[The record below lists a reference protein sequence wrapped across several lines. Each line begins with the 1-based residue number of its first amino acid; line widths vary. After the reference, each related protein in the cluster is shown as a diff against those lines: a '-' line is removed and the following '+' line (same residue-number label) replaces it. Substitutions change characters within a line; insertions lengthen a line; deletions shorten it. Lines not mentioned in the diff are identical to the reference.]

1 MKKLLSVL
9 LLLVSPVLF
18 GTEKFYVGTN
28 ADFKPYEYLED
39 GKLTGFDVEFMGL
52 MCEELGL
59 NLEWQ
64 DMRFDG
70 LLAALQGGKIDAVIA
85 GMSQTEERKNAVA
98 FTIPYMFTMAEHY
111 LLVNENTTLTSKEE
125 IKGKK
130 VGIQM
135 GTIQE
140 EFCNNLGGVPQ
151 LYNTWTG
158 ALMDLQ
164 AGKID
169 GVIISDES
177 GKEYLK
183 TMKGIKLLDILED
196 RKPGASIAFKKGE
209 EAMAEK
215 FNGVIVKL
223 RDNGEY
229 LKLLEKYFPDRVDGF
244 KKMQAAGEFNQ

>member
-9 LLLVSPVLF
+9 LLLVSALTF
-18 GTEKFYVGTN
+18 SKGKFYVGTN
-28 ADFKPYEYLED
+28 AEFKPYEYLED
-39 GKLTGFDVEFMGL
+39 GKLTGFDVEFM
-52 MCEELGL
+52 ELICKEL
-59 NLEWQ
+59 DLDLEWQ

-70 LLAALQGGKIDAVIA
+70 LLAALQGGKLDAVIA
-85 GMSQTEERKNAVA
+85 GMSQTEERKKAVA
-98 FTIPYMFTMAEHY
+98 FTMPYMFTVTEHY
-111 LLVNENTTLTSKEE
+111 LLANENTALVKKEE

-140 EFCNNLGGVPQ
+140 EFCKNLGGVPQ
-151 LYNTWTG
+151 LYNNWTG

-169 GVIISDES
+169 GVIIADES

-183 TMKGIKLLDILED
+183 TMKGIKLLEVIED
-196 RKPGASIAFKKGE
+196 KKPGASIAFKKGQE
-209 EAMAEK
+209 EMAEK
-215 FNGVIVKL
+215 FNEVIKKL

-229 LKLLEKYFPDRVDGF
+229 LKLLEKYFPDRAEGF
-244 KKMQAAGEFNQ
+244 KKMQAAGDFN